1 AMAVRGNALP
11 IETVQGSSV
20 DGGEF
25 VVAREVVADAAVEN
39 LAVPY
44 VARVFYADPNGDSGL
59 GASAKDLASL
69 FFPVGLPHVAAEVVD
84 VNAVVVFYEGETD
97 SVRGVVLDPS
107 AVGDEGDDSLV
118 ADAVGGP
125 AECAQVGVVQAV
137 LVRACG
143 ELGVGVGDAR
153 VESGVSEVGVEV
165 IG

>member
-1 AMAVRGNALP
+1 PSGVLVEVAGGVAGLPCAEEGPGAVGVVALTYPVAMAVRGNALS

-25 VVAREVVADAAVEN
+25 VVARGVVADAAVEN

-107 AVGDEGDDSLV
+107 AVGDEGD
-118 ADAVGGP
+118 
-125 AECAQVGVVQAV
+125 
-137 LVRACG
+137 
-143 ELGVGVGDAR
+143 
-153 VESGVSEVGVEV
+153 
-165 IG
+165 